1 MKLKSVSKFFDKT
14 KAVDAYNTRYSF
26 KCQVEP
32 LDMYRTE
39 GTRIKIRN
47 MSTAPGVVIPARR
60 VIKID
65 DQAYIVSDS
74 SLDHWSGEAIRS
86 RYVLQGAD
94 HVVEIRTI
102 AQVLEDV
109 PGIQAYASIDF
120 SKYGTD
126 ERDSSEYHPQY
137 HIYFGKE
144 SVEEDSVVQVT
155 DNRSYLVKNS
165 YLTPAGIVDA
175 LANELDNPVVQAT
188 VSTGRN
194 YNPVTDSYTA
204 TTATVRAI
212 RVRWQEY
219 FQYLT
224 QGSTKYERGDAQLF
238 VMPTVQAKAGDTV
251 SIGSED
257 FKVLSHLDRV
267 GYRSLHIRREP

>member
-1 MKLKSVSKFFDKT
+1 MKLKNVSKFFDKT
-14 KAVDAYNTRYSF
+14 KAVDAYNSRYSF

-47 MSTAPGVVIPARR
+47 MSTAPGVTIPARR
-60 VIKID
+60 VVKID

-102 AQVLEDV
+102 SQVLEDV
-109 PGIQAYASIDF
+109 PGVQAFASIDF
-120 SKYGTD
+120 NKYGTD
-126 ERDSSEYHPQY
+126 ERDSSRYHPQY

-144 SVEEDSVVQVT
+144 TVEEDYVVHT
-155 DNRSYLVKNS
+155 TSSNYLVKNS

-175 LANELDNPVVQAT
+175 LANELDDPVVQVT
-188 VSTGRN
+188 VSTGRT
-194 YNPVTDSYTA
+194 YDPVTDSYTA
-204 TTATVRAI
+204 TASSVRAVL
-212 RVRWQEY
+212 VRWQEY
-219 FQYLT
+219 FEYLT

-238 VMPTVQAKAGDTV
+238 VLPSVHAKAGDTV
-251 SIGSED
+251 SISGED
-257 FKVLSHLDRV
+257 FRVLSHLDKA
-267 GYRSLHIRREP
+267 GYRALHIRREP

>member
-1 MKLKSVSKFFDKT
+1 MKLKNVSKFFDKT
-14 KAVDAYNTRYSF
+14 KAVDAYNSRYSF

-47 MSTAPGVVIPARR
+47 MSTAPGVTIPARR

-109 PGIQAYASIDF
+109 AGVQAFASIDF
-120 SKYGTD
+120 NKYSTD
-126 ERDSSEYHPQY
+126 ERDSSRYHPQY

-144 SVEEDSVVQVT
+144 TVEEDAVIHTATS
-155 DNRSYLVKNS
+155 NYLVKNS

-175 LANELDNPVVQAT
+175 LANELDDPVVQVS
-188 VSTGRN
+188 VSTGRA
-194 YNPVTDSYTA
+194 YDPVTDSYT
-204 TTATVRAI
+204 TTTSSVRAI
-212 RVRWQEY
+212 LVRWQEY
-219 FQYLT
+219 FEYLT

-238 VMPTVQAKAGDTV
+238 VLPSVHAKAGDTV
-251 SIGSED
+251 SISGED
-257 FKVLSHLDRV
+257 FKVLSHLDRTE
-267 GYRSLHIRREP
+267 YRTLHIRREP

>member
-1 MKLKSVSKFFDKT
+1 MKLKNVSKFFDKT
-14 KAVDAYNTRYSF
+14 KAVDAYNSSYSF

-47 MSTAPGVVIPARR
+47 MSTAPEVVIPARR

-102 AQVLEDV
+102 AQVLENV
-109 PGIQAYASIDF
+109 PGVQAFASIDF
-120 SKYGTD
+120 NKYGTD

-144 SVEEDSVVQVT
+144 TVGEDVLIHTV
-155 DNRSYLVKNS
+155 DRNYLVKNS

-175 LANELDNPVVQAT
+175 LANELDDPVVQVT
-188 VSTGRN
+188 VSTGRS

-204 TTATVRAI
+204 TTVSVRAVL
-212 RVRWQEY
+212 VRWQEY
-219 FQYLT
+219 FEYLT

-238 VMPTVQAKAGDTV
+238 VLPAVQAKAGDTV
-251 SIGSED
+251 SIGGED
-257 FKVLSHLDRV
+257 FRVLSHLDRS

>member
-14 KAVDAYNTRYSF
+14 KAVDAYNSSYSF

-47 MSTAPGVVIPARR
+47 MSTAPEVVIPARR

-102 AQVLEDV
+102 AQVLENV
-109 PGIQAYASIDF
+109 PGVQAFASIDF
-120 SKYGTD
+120 NKYGTD

-144 SVEEDSVVQVT
+144 TVGEDVLIHTV
-155 DNRSYLVKNS
+155 DRNYLVKNS

-175 LANELDNPVVQAT
+175 LANELDDPVVQVT
-188 VSTGRN
+188 VSTGRS

-204 TTATVRAI
+204 TTVSVRAVL
-212 RVRWQEY
+212 VRWQEY
-219 FQYLT
+219 FEYLT

-238 VMPTVQAKAGDTV
+238 VLPAVQAKAGDTV
-251 SIGSED
+251 SIGGED
-257 FKVLSHLDRV
+257 FRVLSHLDRS

>member
-14 KAVDAYNTRYSF
+14 KAVDAYNSRYSF

-47 MSTAPGVVIPARR
+47 MSTAPEVVIPARR

-109 PGIQAYASIDF
+109 PGVQAVASIDF
-120 SKYGTD
+120 NKYGTD
-126 ERDSSEYHPQY
+126 ERDSSRYHPQY

-144 SVEEDSVVQVT
+144 AVEEDYVVHT
-155 DNRSYLVKNS
+155 TSSNYLVKNS

-175 LANELDNPVVQAT
+175 LANELDDPVVQVT
-188 VSTGRN
+188 VSTGRS

-204 TTATVRAI
+204 TTASVRAVL
-212 RVRWQEY
+212 VRWQEY
-219 FQYLT
+219 FEYLT

-238 VMPTVQAKAGDTV
+238 VLPAVQAKAGDIV

-257 FKVLSHLDRV
+257 FKVLSYLDKG

>member
-14 KAVDAYNTRYSF
+14 KAVDAYNSRFSF

-47 MSTAPGVVIPARR
+47 MSTAPGVAIPARR

-109 PGIQAYASIDF
+109 AGVQAFASIDF
-120 SKYGTD
+120 NKYGTD
-126 ERDSSEYHPQY
+126 ERDSSRYHPQY

-144 SVEEDSVVQVT
+144 TVEEDYVVHAT
-155 DNRSYLVKNS
+155 SGNYLVKNS

-175 LANELDNPVVQAT
+175 LANELDDPVVQVS
-188 VSTGRN
+188 VSTGRT
-194 YNPVTDSYTA
+194 YDPVTDSYTA
-204 TTATVRAI
+204 TTSSVRAI
-212 RVRWQEY
+212 IVRWQEY
-219 FQYLT
+219 FEYLT

-238 VMPTVQAKAGDTV
+238 VLPSVQAKAGDTV
-251 SIGSED
+251 SISGED
-257 FKVLSHLDRV
+257 FRVLSHLDRA
-267 GYRSLHIRREP
+267 GYRTLHIRRDP

>member
-1 MKLKSVSKFFDKT
+1 MKLKNVSRFFDKT
-14 KAVDAYNTRYSF
+14 KAVDAYNSRYSF

-47 MSTAPGVVIPARR
+47 MSTAPGVTIPARR

-102 AQVLEDV
+102 SQVLEDV
-109 PGIQAYASIDF
+109 PGVQAYASIDF
-120 SKYGTD
+120 NKYGTD
-126 ERDSSEYHPQY
+126 ERDSSRYHPQY

-144 SVEEDSVVQVT
+144 TVEEDYVVHT
-155 DNRSYLVKNS
+155 TSSNYLVKNS

-175 LANELDNPVVQAT
+175 LANELDDPVVQVS
-188 VSTGRN
+188 VSTGRT
-194 YNPVTDSYTA
+194 YDPVTDSYTA
-204 TTATVRAI
+204 TTSSVRAVL
-212 RVRWQEY
+212 VRWQEY
-219 FQYLT
+219 FEYLT

-238 VMPTVQAKAGDTV
+238 VLPAVQAKAGDTV
-251 SIGSED
+251 SISGED
-257 FKVLSHLDRV
+257 FRVLSHLDRT
-267 GYRSLHIRREP
+267 GYRTLHIRREP

>member
-1 MKLKSVSKFFDKT
+1 MKLKNVSKFFDKT
-14 KAVDAYNTRYSF
+14 KAVDAYNSSYSF

-47 MSTAPGVVIPARR
+47 MSTAPEVVIPARR

-102 AQVLEDV
+102 AQVLENV
-109 PGIQAYASIDF
+109 PGVQAFASIDF
-120 SKYGTD
+120 NKYGTD
-126 ERDSSEYHPQY
+126 KRDSSEYHPQY

-144 SVEEDSVVQVT
+144 TVGEDVLIHTV
-155 DNRSYLVKNS
+155 DRNYLVKNS

-175 LANELDNPVVQAT
+175 LANELDDPVVQVT
-188 VSTGRN
+188 VSTGRS

-204 TTATVRAI
+204 TTVSVRAVL
-212 RVRWQEY
+212 VRWQEY
-219 FQYLT
+219 FEYLT

-238 VMPTVQAKAGDTV
+238 VLPAVQAKAGDTV
-251 SIGSED
+251 SIGGED
-257 FKVLSHLDRV
+257 FRVLSHLDRS

>member
-1 MKLKSVSKFFDKT
+1 MKLKNVSKFFDKT
-14 KAVDAYNTRYSF
+14 KAVDAYNSRYSF

-47 MSTAPGVVIPARR
+47 MSTAPEVVIPVRR

-102 AQVLEDV
+102 AQVLENV
-109 PGIQAYASIDF
+109 PGVQAFASIDF
-120 SKYGTD
+120 NKYGTD

-144 SVEEDSVVQVT
+144 TVEEDYIVHTTSS
-155 DNRSYLVKNS
+155 NYLVKNS

-175 LANELDNPVVQAT
+175 LANELDDPVVQVT
-188 VSTGRN
+188 VSTGRS

-204 TTATVRAI
+204 TASSVRAVL
-212 RVRWQEY
+212 VRWQEY
-219 FQYLT
+219 FEYLT

-238 VMPTVQAKAGDTV
+238 VLPAVQAKAGDTV
-251 SIGSED
+251 SISGED
-257 FKVLSHLDRV
+257 FRVLSHLDRT
-267 GYRSLHIRREP
+267 GYRALHIRREL

>member
-1 MKLKSVSKFFDKT
+1 MKLKNVSKFFDKT
-14 KAVDAYNTRYSF
+14 KAVDAYNSSYSF

-47 MSTAPGVVIPARR
+47 MSTAPEVVIPARR

-102 AQVLEDV
+102 AQVLENV
-109 PGIQAYASIDF
+109 PGVQAFASIDF
-120 SKYGTD
+120 NKYGTN

-144 SVEEDSVVQVT
+144 TVGEDVLIHTV
-155 DNRSYLVKNS
+155 DRNYLVKNS

-175 LANELDNPVVQAT
+175 LANELDDPVVQVT
-188 VSTGRN
+188 VSTGRS

-204 TTATVRAI
+204 TTTSVRAV
-212 RVRWQEY
+212 RVRWQEQ

-238 VMPTVQAKAGDTV
+238 VLPAVQAKAGDTV
-251 SIGSED
+251 SIGGED
-257 FKVLSHLDRV
+257 FKVLSHLDRS

>member
-1 MKLKSVSKFFDKT
+1 MKLKNVSKFFDKT
-14 KAVDAYNTRYSF
+14 KAVDAYNAFYSF

-47 MSTAPGVVIPARR
+47 MSTAPEVTIPARR

-102 AQVLEDV
+102 SQVLEDV
-109 PGIQAYASIDF
+109 AGVQAFASIDF
-120 SKYGTD
+120 NKYGTD
-126 ERDSSEYHPQY
+126 ERDSSRYHPQY

-144 SVEEDSVVQVT
+144 TVEEDYVVHT
-155 DNRSYLVKNS
+155 TSSNYLVKNS

-175 LANELDNPVVQAT
+175 LANELDDPVVQVS
-188 VSTGRN
+188 VSTGRS
-194 YNPVTDSYTA
+194 YDPVTDSYT
-204 TTATVRAI
+204 TTTSSARAI
-212 RVRWQEY
+212 IVRWQEY
-219 FQYLT
+219 FEYLT

-238 VMPTVQAKAGDTV
+238 VLPAVLAKAGDTV
-251 SIGSED
+251 AISGED
-257 FKVLSHLDRV
+257 FKVLSHLDRT
-267 GYRSLHIRREP
+267 GYRTLHIRR

>member
-1 MKLKSVSKFFDKT
+1 MKLKTASKFFDKT
-14 KAVDAYNTRYSF
+14 KAVDAYNPAISF
-26 KCQVEP
+26 KCQIEP

-47 MSTAPGVVIPARR
+47 MSTAPEVVIPARR
-60 VIKID
+60 VIRID
-65 DQAYIVSDS
+65 DQAYIVSDPS
-74 SLDHWSGEAIRS
+74 RDHWSGEAIRS

-109 PGIQAYASIDF
+109 PGVQAFASIDF

-126 ERDSSEYHPQY
+126 ERDSSRYHPQY

-144 SVEEDSVVQVT
+144 TVEEDYVVHT
-155 DNRSYLVKNS
+155 TSSNYLVKNS

-175 LANELDNPVVQAT
+175 LANELDDPVVQVS
-188 VSTGRN
+188 VSTGRT
-194 YNPVTDSYTA
+194 YDPITDSYTA
-204 TTATVRAI
+204 TTSSVRAI
-212 RVRWQEY
+212 IVRWQEY
-219 FQYLT
+219 LEYLT

-238 VMPTVQAKAGDTV
+238 VLSAVQAKVGDIV
-251 SIGSED
+251 SISGED
-257 FKVLSHLDRV
+257 FKVLSHLDRA

>member
-1 MKLKSVSKFFDKT
+1 MKLKNVSKFFDKT
-14 KAVDAYNTRYSF
+14 KAVDAYNALYSF

-47 MSTAPGVVIPARR
+47 MSTAPGVTIPARR

-109 PGIQAYASIDF
+109 SGVQAFASIDF
-120 SKYGTD
+120 SCD
-126 ERDSSEYHPQY
+126 IPEN
-137 HIYFGKE
+137 E
-144 SVEEDSVVQVT
+144 S
-155 DNRSYLVKNS
+155 NN
-165 YLTPAGIVDA
+165 
-175 LANELDNPVVQAT
+175 
-188 VSTGRN
+188 
-194 YNPVTDSYTA
+194 
-204 TTATVRAI
+204 
-212 RVRWQEY
+212 
-219 FQYLT
+219 
-224 QGSTKYERGDAQLF
+224 
-238 VMPTVQAKAGDTV
+238 GDTRHHDEFGV
-251 SIGSED
+251 IFE
-257 FKVLSHLDRV
+257 FHR
-267 GYRSLHIRREP
+267 

>member
-1 MKLKSVSKFFDKT
+1 MKLKNVSKFFDKT
-14 KAVDAYNTRYSF
+14 KAVDAYNSRYSF

-47 MSTAPGVVIPARR
+47 MSTAPGVTIPARR
-60 VIKID
+60 VVKID

-102 AQVLEDV
+102 SQVLEDV
-109 PGIQAYASIDF
+109 PGVQAFASIDF
-120 SKYGTD
+120 NKYGTD

-144 SVEEDSVVQVT
+144 TVEEDYVVHT
-155 DNRSYLVKNS
+155 TSSNYLVKNS

-175 LANELDNPVVQAT
+175 LANELDDPVVQVT
-188 VSTGRN
+188 VSTGRT
-194 YNPVTDSYTA
+194 YDPVTDSYTA
-204 TTATVRAI
+204 TASSVRAVL
-212 RVRWQEY
+212 VRWQEY
-219 FQYLT
+219 FEYLT

-238 VMPTVQAKAGDTV
+238 VLPSVHAKAGDTV
-251 SIGSED
+251 SISGED
-257 FKVLSHLDRV
+257 FKVLSHLDRT
-267 GYRSLHIRREP
+267 GYRALHIRREP

>member
-1 MKLKSVSKFFDKT
+1 MKLKNVSKFFDKT
-14 KAVDAYNTRYSF
+14 KAVDAYNSSYSF

-47 MSTAPGVVIPARR
+47 MSTAPEVVIPARR

-102 AQVLEDV
+102 SQVLEDV
-109 PGIQAYASIDF
+109 PGVQAFASIDF
-120 SKYGTD
+120 NKYGTN
-126 ERDSSEYHPQY
+126 ERDSSRYHPQY

-144 SVEEDSVVQVT
+144 TVGEDVLIHTV
-155 DNRSYLVKNS
+155 DRNYLVKNS

-175 LANELDNPVVQAT
+175 LANELDDPVVQVT
-188 VSTGRN
+188 VSTGRS

-204 TTATVRAI
+204 TTVSVRAVL
-212 RVRWQEY
+212 VRWQEY
-219 FQYLT
+219 FEYLT

-238 VMPTVQAKAGDTV
+238 VLPAVQAKAGDTV
-251 SIGSED
+251 SIGGED
-257 FKVLSHLDRV
+257 FRVLSHLDRS

>member
-1 MKLKSVSKFFDKT
+1 MKLKNVSKFFDKT
-14 KAVDAYNTRYSF
+14 KAVDAYNSLYSF

-47 MSTAPGVVIPARR
+47 MSTAPGVTIPARR

-109 PGIQAYASIDF
+109 VGVQAFASIDF
-120 SKYGTD
+120 NKYGTD
-126 ERDSSEYHPQY
+126 ERDSSRYHPQY

-144 SVEEDSVVQVT
+144 TVEEDYVVHT
-155 DNRSYLVKNS
+155 TSSNYLVKNS

-175 LANELDNPVVQAT
+175 LANELDDPVIDGAIFKSRT
-188 VSTGRN
+188 YS
-194 YNPVTDSYTA
+194 PITDSFTESSS
-204 TTATVRAI
+204 TI
-212 RVRWQEY
+212 RCIRLRWQDY
-219 FQYLT
+219 FEYLT
-224 QGSTKYERGDAQLF
+224 LGSEKFERGDIQ
-238 VMPTVQAKAGDTV
+238 
-251 SIGSED
+251 
-257 FKVLSHLDRV
+257 VLVPLSVALGTADVVELSDGPWRALAVVDRV
-267 GYRSLHIRREP
+267 GFRAAHLRRA

>member
-14 KAVDAYNTRYSF
+14 KAVDAYNSRYSF
-26 KCQVEP
+26 RCQVEP

-47 MSTAPGVVIPARR
+47 MSTAPGVTIPARR
-60 VIKID
+60 VVKID

-102 AQVLEDV
+102 AQVLENV
-109 PGIQAYASIDF
+109 PGVQAFASIDF
-120 SKYGTD
+120 NKYGTD

-144 SVEEDSVVQVT
+144 TVEEDYVVHT
-155 DNRSYLVKNS
+155 TSSNYLVKNS

-175 LANELDNPVVQAT
+175 LANELDDPVVQVS
-188 VSTGRN
+188 VSTGRT
-194 YNPVTDSYTA
+194 YDPVTDSYTA
-204 TTATVRAI
+204 TTSSVRAVL
-212 RVRWQEY
+212 VRWQEY
-219 FQYLT
+219 FEYLT

-238 VMPTVQAKAGDTV
+238 VLPSVHAKAGDTV
-251 SIGSED
+251 SISGED
-257 FKVLSHLDRV
+257 FKVLSHLDRT
-267 GYRSLHIRREP
+267 GYRALHIRREP

>member
-1 MKLKSVSKFFDKT
+1 MKLKNVSKFFDKT
-14 KAVDAYNTRYSF
+14 KAVDAYNARYSF

-47 MSTAPGVVIPARR
+47 MSTAPGVTIPARR

-94 HVVEIRTI
+94 HVVEVRTI
-102 AQVLEDV
+102 SQVLEDV
-109 PGIQAYASIDF
+109 PGVQAYASIDF
-120 SKYGTD
+120 NKYGTD
-126 ERDSSEYHPQY
+126 ERDSSRYHPQY

-144 SVEEDSVVQVT
+144 TVEEDYIVHTTSS
-155 DNRSYLVKNS
+155 NYLVKNS

-175 LANELDNPVVQAT
+175 LANELDDPVVQVT
-188 VSTGRN
+188 VSTGRS

-204 TTATVRAI
+204 TTASVRAVL
-212 RVRWQEY
+212 VRWQEQ
-219 FQYLT
+219 FEYLT

-238 VMPTVQAKAGDTV
+238 VLPAVQAKAGDTV
-251 SIGSED
+251 SISGED
-257 FKVLSHLDRV
+257 FKVLSHLDRA

>member
-1 MKLKSVSKFFDKT
+1 MKLKNVSKFFDKT
-14 KAVDAYNTRYSF
+14 KAVDAYNAFYSF

-47 MSTAPGVVIPARR
+47 MSTAPGVTIPARR

-102 AQVLEDV
+102 SQVLEDV
-109 PGIQAYASIDF
+109 PGVQAYASIDF
-120 SKYGTD
+120 NKYGTD
-126 ERDSSEYHPQY
+126 ERDSSRYHPQY

-144 SVEEDSVVQVT
+144 TVEEDYVVHT
-155 DNRSYLVKNS
+155 TSSNYLVKNS

-175 LANELDNPVVQAT
+175 ICNELDDPVIDT
-188 VSTGRN
+188 VTFKSRT
-194 YNPVTDSYTA
+194 YIPITDSFTESSS
-204 TTATVRAI
+204 TI
-212 RVRWQEY
+212 RCIRIRWQDK
-219 FQYLT
+219 FTYLS
-224 QGSTKYERGDAQLF
+224 QGSEKFERGDIQVL
-238 VMPTVQAKAGDTV
+238 VPSSVTPKAADVVDLSDGPWR
-251 SIGSED
+251 
-257 FKVLSHLDRV
+257 VLSVVDYISHK
-267 GYRSLHIRREP
+267 SLHLRRA

>member
-1 MKLKSVSKFFDKT
+1 MKLKNVSKFFDKT
-14 KAVDAYNTRYSF
+14 KAVDAYNSSYSF

-47 MSTAPGVVIPARR
+47 MSTAPEVVIPARR

-94 HVVEIRTI
+94 HVVEIRTV
-102 AQVLEDV
+102 AQVLENV
-109 PGIQAYASIDF
+109 PGVQAFASIDF
-120 SKYGTD
+120 NKYGTD

-137 HIYFGKE
+137 QIYFGKE
-144 SVEEDSVVQVT
+144 TVGEDVLIHTV
-155 DNRSYLVKNS
+155 DRNYLVKNS

-175 LANELDNPVVQAT
+175 LANELDDPVVQVT
-188 VSTGRN
+188 VSTGRS

-204 TTATVRAI
+204 TTVSVRAVL
-212 RVRWQEY
+212 VRWQEY
-219 FQYLT
+219 FEYLT

-238 VMPTVQAKAGDTV
+238 VLPAVQAKAGDTV
-251 SIGSED
+251 SIGGED
-257 FKVLSHLDRV
+257 FRVLSHLDRS

>member
-1 MKLKSVSKFFDKT
+1 MKLKNVSKFFDKT
-14 KAVDAYNTRYSF
+14 KAVDAYNQRYSF

-47 MSTAPGVVIPARR
+47 MSTAPEVVIPVRR

-94 HVVEIRTI
+94 HAVEIRTI
-102 AQVLEDV
+102 AQVLENV
-109 PGIQAYASIDF
+109 PGVQAFASIDF
-120 SKYGTD
+120 NKYGTD

-144 SVEEDSVVQVT
+144 TVVEDVLIHTV
-155 DNRSYLVKNS
+155 DRNYLVKNS

-175 LANELDNPVVQAT
+175 LANELDDPVVQVT
-188 VSTGRN
+188 VSTGRS
-194 YNPVTDSYTA
+194 YNPVTDSYTT
-204 TTATVRAI
+204 TTASVRAV
-212 RVRWQEY
+212 RVRWQEQ
-219 FQYLT
+219 FSYLT

-238 VMPTVQAKAGDTV
+238 VLPAVQAKAGDIV

-257 FKVLSHLDRV
+257 FKVLSHLDRA

>member
-14 KAVDAYNTRYSF
+14 KAVDAYNALYSF

-47 MSTAPGVVIPARR
+47 MSTAPEVVIPVRR

-102 AQVLEDV
+102 AQVLENV
-109 PGIQAYASIDF
+109 PGVQAFASIDF
-120 SKYGTD
+120 NKYGTD

-144 SVEEDSVVQVT
+144 TVEEDYIVHT
-155 DNRSYLVKNS
+155 TERTYLVKNS
-165 YLTPAGIVDA
+165 YKTPSGLYDA
-175 LANELDNPVVQAT
+175 ICNELDDPVIDAAT
-188 VSTGRN
+188 FKVRT
-194 YNPVTDSYTA
+194 YNPITDSFTESSS
-204 TTATVRAI
+204 TI
-212 RVRWQEY
+212 RCIRIRWQDK
-219 FQYLT
+219 FTYLS
-224 QGSTKYERGDAQLF
+224 QGSEKFERGDIQVL
-238 VMPTVQAKAGDTV
+238 VPSSVTPKAADVIDMSDGQWR
-251 SIGSED
+251 
-257 FKVLSHLDRV
+257 VLSVVDGA
-267 GYRSLHIRREP
+267 GYRTLHMRRA

>member
-1 MKLKSVSKFFDKT
+1 MKLKNVSKFFDKT
-14 KAVDAYNTRYSF
+14 KAADAYNSRYSF

-47 MSTAPGVVIPARR
+47 MSTAPEVVIPVRR

-102 AQVLEDV
+102 AQVLENV
-109 PGIQAYASIDF
+109 PGVQAFASIDF
-120 SKYGTD
+120 NKYGTD

-144 SVEEDSVVQVT
+144 TVEEDYIVHTTSS
-155 DNRSYLVKNS
+155 NYLVKNS

-175 LANELDNPVVQAT
+175 LANELDDPVVQVT
-188 VSTGRN
+188 VSTGRT
-194 YNPVTDSYTA
+194 YDPVTDSYTA
-204 TTATVRAI
+204 TASSVRAVL
-212 RVRWQEY
+212 VRWQEY
-219 FQYLT
+219 FEYLT

-238 VMPTVQAKAGDTV
+238 VLPSVHAKAGDTV
-251 SIGSED
+251 SISGED
-257 FKVLSHLDRV
+257 FKVLSHLDRT
-267 GYRSLHIRREP
+267 GYRALHIRREP

>member
-1 MKLKSVSKFFDKT
+1 MKLKNVSKFFDKT
-14 KAVDAYNTRYSF
+14 KAVDAYNSRYSF

-47 MSTAPGVVIPARR
+47 MSTAPEVTIPARR

-109 PGIQAYASIDF
+109 AGVQAFASIDF
-120 SKYGTD
+120 NKYGTD
-126 ERDSSEYHPQY
+126 ERDSSRYHPQY

-144 SVEEDSVVQVT
+144 TVEEDYVVHT
-155 DNRSYLVKNS
+155 TSSNYLVKNS

-175 LANELDNPVVQAT
+175 LANELDDPVVQVG
-188 VSTGRN
+188 VSTGRA
-194 YNPVTDSYTA
+194 YDPVTDSYTA
-204 TTATVRAI
+204 TTSSVRAI
-212 RVRWQEY
+212 IVRWQEY
-219 FQYLT
+219 FEYLT

-238 VMPTVQAKAGDTV
+238 VLPSVHAKAGDTV
-251 SIGSED
+251 SISGED
-257 FKVLSHLDRV
+257 FKVLSHLDRT
-267 GYRSLHIRREP
+267 GYRTLHIRREP

>member
-1 MKLKSVSKFFDKT
+1 MKLKTASKFFDKT
-14 KAVDAYNTRYSF
+14 KAVDAYNPAISF

-47 MSTAPGVVIPARR
+47 MSTAPGIVMPARGA
-60 VIKID
+60 IKID
-65 DQAYIVSDS
+65 GQAYIVSDLS
-74 SLDHWSGEAIRS
+74 QDHWAGEPVRN
-86 RYVLQGAD
+86 RYVIQGAD

-109 PGIQAYASIDF
+109 PGVQAFASIDF
-120 SKYGTD
+120 NKYGTD

-137 HIYFGKE
+137 HVYFGKE
-144 SVEEDSVVQVT
+144 TVGEDALVHST
-155 DNRSYLVKNS
+155 DSNYLVKNS

-175 LANELDNPVVQAT
+175 LANELDDPVVQVT
-188 VSTGRN
+188 VSTGRS
-194 YNPVTDSYTA
+194 YNPVTDSYTT
-204 TTATVRAI
+204 TTASVRAV
-212 RVRWQEY
+212 RVRWQEQ

-238 VMPTVQAKAGDTV
+238 VLPSVQAKAGDIV

-257 FKVLSHLDRV
+257 FKVLSYLDKG

>member
-1 MKLKSVSKFFDKT
+1 MKLKNVSKFFDKT
-14 KAVDAYNTRYSF
+14 KAVDAYNSRYSF

-47 MSTAPGVVIPARR
+47 MSTAPGVTIPARR

-102 AQVLEDV
+102 SQVLEDV
-109 PGIQAYASIDF
+109 PGVQAYASIDF
-120 SKYGTD
+120 NKYSTD

-137 HIYFGKE
+137 HIFLGE
-144 SVEEDSVVQVT
+144 GTATEHAIIHTTERT
-155 DNRSYLVKNS
+155 YLVKSS
-165 YLTPAGIVDA
+165 YKTPSGLYDA
-175 LANELDNPVVQAT
+175 ICNELDDPVIDAAT
-188 VSTGRN
+188 FKSRT
-194 YNPVTDSYTA
+194 YNPITDSFTDSSS
-204 TTATVRAI
+204 TI
-212 RVRWQEY
+212 RCIRLRWQDY
-219 FQYLT
+219 FEYLT
-224 QGSTKYERGDAQLF
+224 LGSEKFERGDIQVLVPLSVALGTAD
-238 VMPTVQAKAGDTV
+238 VVELSDGPWKALAVVDRSG
-251 SIGSED
+251 
-257 FKVLSHLDRV
+257 FRAAHL
-267 GYRSLHIRREP
+267 RRA

>member
-1 MKLKSVSKFFDKT
+1 MKLKNVSRLFDKT
-14 KAVDAYNTRYSF
+14 KAVDAYNSRYSF

-47 MSTAPGVVIPARR
+47 MSTAPGVTIPARR

-102 AQVLEDV
+102 SQVLEDV
-109 PGIQAYASIDF
+109 PGVQAYASIDF
-120 SKYGTD
+120 NKYGTD
-126 ERDSSEYHPQY
+126 ERDSSRYHPQY

-144 SVEEDSVVQVT
+144 TVEEDYVVHT
-155 DNRSYLVKNS
+155 TSSNYLVKNS

-175 LANELDNPVVQAT
+175 LANELDDPVVQVS
-188 VSTGRN
+188 VSTGRS
-194 YNPVTDSYTA
+194 YDPVTDSYTA
-204 TTATVRAI
+204 TTSSVRAI
-212 RVRWQEY
+212 IVRWQEY
-219 FQYLT
+219 FEYLT

-238 VMPTVQAKAGDTV
+238 VLPAVQAKAGDTV
-251 SIGSED
+251 SISGED
-257 FKVLSHLDRV
+257 FRVLSHLDRT
-267 GYRSLHIRREP
+267 GYRTLHIRREP

>member
-1 MKLKSVSKFFDKT
+1 MKLKNVSKFFDKT
-14 KAVDAYNTRYSF
+14 KAVDAYNAHYSF

-47 MSTAPGVVIPARR
+47 MSTAPGVTIPARR

-102 AQVLEDV
+102 TQVLEDV
-109 PGIQAYASIDF
+109 AGVQAFASIDF
-120 SKYGTD
+120 NKYSTD
-126 ERDSSEYHPQY
+126 ERDSSRYHPQY

-144 SVEEDSVVQVT
+144 TVEEDYVVHT
-155 DNRSYLVKNS
+155 TSSNYLVKNS

-175 LANELDNPVVQAT
+175 LANELYDPIVQVS
-188 VSTGRN
+188 VSTGRT
-194 YNPVTDSYTA
+194 YDPVTDNYTA
-204 TTATVRAI
+204 TTSSVRAI
-212 RVRWQEY
+212 LVRWQEY
-219 FQYLT
+219 FEYLT

-238 VMPTVQAKAGDTV
+238 VLPSVHAKAGDTV
-251 SIGSED
+251 SISGED
-257 FKVLSHLDRV
+257 FRVLSHLDRT
-267 GYRSLHIRREP
+267 GYRTLHIRRET

>member
-47 MSTAPGVVIPARR
+47 MSTAPEVTIPARR

-109 PGIQAYASIDF
+109 PGVQAFASIDF
-120 SKYGTD
+120 NKYGTD

-144 SVEEDSVVQVT
+144 AVGEDALIHST
-155 DNRSYLVKNS
+155 DSNYLVKNS

-175 LANELDNPVVQAT
+175 LANELDDPVVQVT
-188 VSTGRN
+188 VSTGRS

-204 TTATVRAI
+204 STTTVRAV
-212 RVRWQEY
+212 RVRWQEQ
-219 FQYLT
+219 FSYLT
-224 QGSTKYERGDAQLF
+224 QGSTKYERGDVQLF
-238 VMPTVQAKAGDTV
+238 VLPAVQAKAGDIV

-257 FKVLSHLDRV
+257 FKVLSYLDKG

>member
-14 KAVDAYNTRYSF
+14 KAVDAYNSRYSF

-47 MSTAPGVVIPARR
+47 MSTAPEVVIPVRR

-102 AQVLEDV
+102 SQVLENV
-109 PGIQAYASIDF
+109 PGVQAFASIDF
-120 SKYGTD
+120 NKYGTD

-144 SVEEDSVVQVT
+144 TVGEDALIHTADS
-155 DNRSYLVKNS
+155 NYLVKNS

-175 LANELDNPVVQAT
+175 LANELDDPVVQVT
-188 VSTGRN
+188 VSTGRS

-204 TTATVRAI
+204 TTVSVRAV

-219 FQYLT
+219 FEYLT

-238 VMPTVQAKAGDTV
+238 VLPAVQAKAGDTV
-251 SIGSED
+251 SIGGED
-257 FKVLSHLDRV
+257 FKVLSHLDRS

>member
-14 KAVDAYNTRYSF
+14 KAVDAYNARYSF

-47 MSTAPGVVIPARR
+47 MSTAPEVTIPARR

-109 PGIQAYASIDF
+109 PGVQAFASIDF
-120 SKYGTD
+120 NKYSTD

-137 HIYFGKE
+137 HIYLGKE
-144 SVEEDSVVQVT
+144 EVGEDALIHSI
-155 DNRSYLVKNS
+155 DSNYLVKNS

-175 LANELDNPVVQAT
+175 LANELDDPVVQVT
-188 VSTGRN
+188 VSTGRS

-204 TTATVRAI
+204 STTTVRAV
-212 RVRWQEY
+212 RVRWQEQ
-219 FQYLT
+219 FSYLT

-238 VMPTVQAKAGDTV
+238 VLPAVQAKAGDIV

-257 FKVLSHLDRV
+257 FKVLSYLDKG